1 MKKLLQQHIG
11 LSHVSITKAETNQKG
26 AIEITVEST
35 LEGTYCHCCGQ
46 EITKFYDYNRLS
58 TLRHLPLFGQD
69 VYINVRFP
77 RYQCESCDKQPK
89 TTQHPDWHKKNSAFT
104 RPYEEYILLSS
115 IGSTQTDVSR
125 KEGITEEQVGGIIN
139 RYLNTRIDWNQVGH
153 LSILGIDEISLRKG
167 HQSFIVVISSLSKG
181 KQQLIALLNS
191 RKKVEIMK
199 FLSTIPEKIKVGIQW
214 VCSDMYEGY
223 INASQEVLG
232 KKTRI
237 VIDRFHVA
245 KLYRGQVDTLRKQE
259 LKRLKQ
265 CLSADEYKRL
275 KGAMWAL
282 RRSPTDLSEK
292 DKAVLD
298 RLFRH
303 SPRLDEAYTDA
314 KKLTTIFNESVSRAS
329 GVRRLKSWIKRVET
343 SPTTC
348 FSRFIKTLRHH
359 FENIANY
366 FVAHRNS
373 GFVEGLNNKIKVI
386 KRRCYGIFR
395 LDHLFQ
401 RITLDIQGY
410 TLFG

>member
-11 LSHVSITKAETNQKG
+11 LSHVSIIQAETNSQG
-26 AIEITVEST
+26 AIEITLEST
-35 LEGTYCHCCGQ
+35 LKGTHCHCCGQ
-46 EITKFYDYNRLS
+46 VITKFYDYNRLS
-58 TLRHLPLFGQD
+58 TLRHLPLFGQA
-69 VYINVRFP
+69 VYIKVRFP
-77 RYQCESCDKQPK
+77 RYQCESCDKHPK
-89 TTQHPDWHKKNSAFT
+89 TTQHPDWHTKNSAFT
-104 RPYEEYILLSS
+104 CPYEEHILLSS

-125 KEGITEEQVGGIIN
+125 KEGITEEQVAGIVN
-139 RYLNTRIDWNQVGH
+139 RYLDTRIDWNQVND
-153 LSILGIDEISLRKG
+153 LSVLGIDEISLRKG
-167 HQSFIVVISSLSKG
+167 HQSFIVVISCLSKG

-191 RKKVEIMK
+191 RKKAKIK
-199 FLSTIPEKIKVGIQW
+199 QFLSTIPEKIKAGIQW

-232 KKTRI
+232 EKTRV

-265 CLSADEYKRL
+265 QLSAEEYKRL

-282 RRSPTDLSEK
+282 RRSPSNRSEK
-292 DKAVLD
+292 DKTVLD
-298 RLFRH
+298 QLFRH
-303 SPRLDEAYTDA
+303 SPRLNEAYTDA
-314 KKLTTIFNESVSRAS
+314 QKLTNIFNESVSRAS
-329 GVRRLKSWIKRVET
+329 GVRRLKSWIKRVEA
-343 SPTTC
+343 SPTSC

-366 FVAHRNS
+366 FVARQNS